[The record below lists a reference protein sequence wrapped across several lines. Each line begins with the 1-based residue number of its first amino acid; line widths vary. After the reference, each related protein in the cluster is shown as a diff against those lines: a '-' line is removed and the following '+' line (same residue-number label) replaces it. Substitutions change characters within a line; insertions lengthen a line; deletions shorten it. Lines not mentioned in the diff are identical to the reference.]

1 MSENPYPESDPR
13 HHTRKVGDQLQGL
26 AEHLRSDV
34 TKVGD
39 PRGQAL
45 FETSAEVLLGLAK
58 AFADFE
64 RRDEPAWH
72 R

>member
-1 MSENPYPESDPR
+1 MTENPFPESDPR

-34 TKVGD
+34 TKVAD
-39 PRGQAL
+39 PRAEAL

-64 RRDEPAWH
+64 RRDEAAW
-72 R
+72 RR

>member
-1 MSENPYPESDPR
+1 MTENPFPESDPR

-34 TKVGD
+34 TEMAD
-39 PRGQAL
+39 PRAEAL
-45 FETSAEVLLGLAK
+45 FETSAEVLLGLAQ

-64 RRDEPAWH
+64 RRDEAAW
-72 R
+72 RR